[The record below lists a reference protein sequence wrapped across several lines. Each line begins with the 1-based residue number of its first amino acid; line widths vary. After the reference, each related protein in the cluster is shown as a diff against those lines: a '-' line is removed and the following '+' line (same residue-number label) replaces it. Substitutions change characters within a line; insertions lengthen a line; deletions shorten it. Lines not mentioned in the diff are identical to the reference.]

1 MVMTGGLRARAIWIL
16 PAGALFACALAGC
29 NLGPYY
35 HRPVTPEPV
44 AWHTQL
50 AQAPST
56 WPSIDWWQGFR
67 SPELSQLMDQAQTAN
82 DDLAAAIAR
91 VREADAQVRISTAPL
106 LPTLGANG
114 SGERQKDFVGIPG
127 INSPPYTDFA
137 AGLAASYQL
146 DFFGKNLAARA
157 SALAT
162 DAASR
167 YDRQTVELT
176 VVASVANDYFTVLE
190 LDDQLQIA
198 ADNLASAEETLKGLE
213 TDESVG
219 TTTSLDVAQQAA
231 EVATLSAAIPPI
243 EQQRRQTLDALA
255 ILLGKTPQTFDLP
268 KGTLAAISQPRLVA
282 GLPSGLLAR
291 RPDVAEAEAQLV
303 AANADIREA
312 RAEFFPTIDL
322 TASGGYESTSLHTL
336 LEPGSRIFD
345 VSAGLTQPIFQGGAI
360 LGQYRYSKARYAE
373 LLADYHKAVISAFG
387 NVEDSLIAV
396 HETSDQ
402 LERQQK
408 AVDTADRA
416 YKLSQTQFHAGTINI
431 LTVLSTETALFTAQ
445 STLAQVKLA
454 HLQALVGL
462 FNALGGGWQR

>member
-1 MVMTGGLRARAIWIL
+1 MVMTDGLRPRAIRIL
-16 PAGALFACALAGC
+16 PAGALLALALSGC

-35 HRPVTPEPV
+35 HRPATPQPV
-44 AWHTQL
+44 AWRTQL
-50 AQAPST
+50 TQAPST
-56 WPSIDWWQGFR
+56 WPSLDWWRGFH
-67 SPELSQLMDQAQTAN
+67 SPELTRLMVQAQSAN

-91 VREADAQVRISTAPL
+91 VREADAQADISSAPL
-106 LPTLGANG
+106 LPTLDASG
-114 SGERQKDFVGIPG
+114 SGERQKQFVAIPG
-127 INSPPYTDFA
+127 ISVPPYTDVA

-162 DAASR
+162 AAANR
-167 YDRQTVELT
+167 YDRETVELT
-176 VVASVANDYFTVLE
+176 VVMSVANDYFTVLE
-190 LDDQLQIA
+190 IDDQLQIA
-198 ADNLASAEETLKGLE
+198 GNNLASAEQTLQGLQV
-213 TDESVG
+213 DASVG

-231 EVATLSAAIPPI
+231 EVATLSAVIPPL
-243 EQQRRQTLDALA
+243 EEQRRQTLDALA
-255 ILLGKTPQTFDLP
+255 ILLGQTPQTFDLP
-268 KGTLAAISQPRLVA
+268 KGTLTSISQPQLVA
-282 GLPSGLLAR
+282 GLPSELLAR

-312 RAEFFPTIDL
+312 RAAFFPTIDL
-322 TASGGYESTSLHTL
+322 TASGGYESTSLRTM

-345 VSAGLTQPIFQGGAI
+345 IAAGFTQPIFQGGA
-360 LGQYRYSKARYAE
+360 LVGQYRYSKARYAE

-396 HETSDQ
+396 RETSDQ

-416 YKLSQTQFHAGTINI
+416 YRLSQAQFHAGTINI

-445 STLAQVKLA
+445 STFAQVKLA

>member
-1 MVMTGGLRARAIWIL
+1 MVMTGGLRARAVRVL
-16 PAGALFACALAGC
+16 PAGALLALGLSGC

-35 HRPVTPEPV
+35 HRPATPQPI
-44 AWHTQL
+44 AWNTQIS
-50 AQAPST
+50 QAPST
-56 WPSIDWWQGFR
+56 WPSLDWWQGFH
-67 SPELSQLMDQAQTAN
+67 SPELSRLMDQAQSAN

-106 LPTLGANG
+106 LPTLDANA
-114 SGERQKDFVGIPG
+114 SGERQKQFAAIPG
-127 INSPPYTDFA
+127 IQIPPFTDVA
-137 AGLAASYQL
+137 AELSASYQL

-162 DAASR
+162 AAASR
-167 YDRQTVELT
+167 YDRETVELT

-190 LDDQLQIA
+190 LDDQVQIA
-198 ADNLASAEETLKGLE
+198 EDNLASAEETLKGLE

-231 EVATLSAAIPPI
+231 EVATLSAAIPPL

-255 ILLGKTPQTFDLP
+255 VLLGRTPQAFDLP
-268 KGTLAAISQPRLVA
+268 KGTLAGISQPPLVA

-322 TASGGYESTSLHTL
+322 TATGGYESTSLRTL

-345 VSAGLTQPIFQGGAI
+345 IGAGLTQPIFQGGAI

-373 LLADYHKAVISAFG
+373 LLADYHKAVISALG

-396 HETSDQ
+396 RETSDQ

-416 YKLSQTQFHAGTINI
+416 YRLSQTQFHAGTINI

-462 FNALGGGWQR
+462 FNALGGGWRQ